1 MKGIEIKAIIY
12 GTSEYERSIDLRNE
26 VFRKPWGLNIRDED
40 LTNDQYMEMFG
51 AYKDDKI
58 IATIFLTEDD
68 KEHARIKSVAILDE
82 YRGKGLGSYLM
93 DYAENIAKDRGYK
106 KVNLMG
112 RVSAE
117 VFYNKIGYKTLSQ
130 PYDYHTIS
138 HIDMEKELDRKSVV

>member
-82 YRGKGLGSYLM
+82 YRGKGLGSYLK
-93 DYAENIAKDRGYK
+93 DYAEKIAKGRGYK

-138 HIDMEKELDRKSVV
+138 HIDMEKEL

>member
-93 DYAENIAKDRGYK
+93 DYAENIAKGRGYK

-138 HIDMEKELDRKSVV
+138 HIDMEKEL

>member
-138 HIDMEKELDRKSVV
+138 HIDMEKEL

>member
-93 DYAENIAKDRGYK
+93 DYAEKIAKGRGYK

-138 HIDMEKELDRKSVV
+138 HIDMEKEL